1 MNGIIGEP
9 LYSFTEYTQK
19 KEVPEENFNKWA
31 EKTNIFSYLGVHYVD
46 AIRYITNSIPLR
58 VSATGQKSFLYKKQI
73 NTFDSIQCNIE
84 WQTKDK
90 QIFNQ
95 VIISSWVESN
105 KASSMSKQDF
115 HLIGTNGRID
125 CEQKERGVKILTDNK
140 STEDINPDFTRIYR
154 LNDFNI
160 FEGYGIDSINNF
172 ISHILTEKNS
182 VKDMRMCSVKES
194 LYSTAVIE
202 AAHKSLKN
210 ESRWIKI
217 ESSII

>member
-1 MNGIIGEP
+1 M
-9 LYSFTEYTQK
+9 
-19 KEVPEENFNKWA
+19 
-31 EKTNIFSYLGVHYVD
+31 
-46 AIRYITNSIPLR
+46 
-58 VSATGQKSFLYKKQI
+58 
-73 NTFDSIQCNIE
+73 
-84 WQTKDK
+84 
-90 QIFNQ
+90 
-95 VIISSWVESN
+95 ESN

-115 HLIGTNGRID
+115 HLIGTYGRID

-172 ISHILTEKNS
+172 ISHILAGKNS

-202 AAHKSLKN
+202 AAHRSLKN
-210 ESRWIKI
+210 ESRWISI